1 MQLQSIAAILEY
13 THIHLYI
20 CSMGISRNPKKE
32 GLYHRNHISGVY
44 LITYTLPVDFAYRY
58 LQFGPEDSR
67 GVLDDTCLLGAAWMS
82 QPFDSHPEAKQVD
95 LGMEESH

>member
-20 CSMGISRNPKKE
+20 YVQWEFLETLKRRDYTTETIFLGYILLHTPYQST
-32 GLYHRNHISGVY
+32 LHIGTSN
-44 LITYTLPVDFAYRY
+44 
-58 LQFGPEDSR
+58 
-67 GVLDDTCLLGAAWMS
+67 LDLRTAVVFWMS